1 MSQPDG
7 VLLIE
12 DIATYEWI
20 NEAARSEIISSMKT
34 HSIALLPLHAGGR
47 YQGVLSIT
55 WADPHI
61 FTEQEKY
68 IYNVLMQTVPSVVA
82 TRRAYLAEE
91 AAREETQ
98 LLYNASEAINAA
110 RTFQEMIE
118 AVARLDISLHSIV
131 LTAWRNFDYDDADY
145 FEIIASTAGS
155 NYPVGQRYTTEEF
168 PVYDKMPHRGLFV
181 VENTQDDPRI
191 DPVSAAN
198 WKKYGTYGRIGVA
211 LALNNRWMGN
221 LVFQSREPRKYTAR
235 EQRLVSGIG
244 DLVSAALERIRLQ
257 AETEMAFQRAETLAR
272 VNAALS
278 QAKNEWDILAAA
290 GLYLNQ
296 LEPANMALHYLDCD
310 ENGVPF
316 TMDVVAAWENGQPA
330 PHYPTLGMTFDVYN
344 SPGTQLYINAPDKAL
359 LIEDIANEKRLEEPI
374 RTMFLEQLG
383 HQALALLPL
392 YSGGSWQGSIGC
404 AWMHPRRFTEND
416 RRICEALI
424 QTVGAVVAS
433 RRSYLTAEKARRE
446 NEQRARELETVA
458 KVSAA
463 AATLLSVDEL
473 LHTVATLTMTN
484 FNLYHVQV
492 YLLDILGEMLVLAP
506 NGDDSIAL
514 NNVERVVAQAGRLR
528 RSIIINDV
536 NEKCEYET
544 NMPDTRSELVVPL
557 VVGDKL
563 IGVLDI
569 HSHEVNRFSEMDARV
584 MTTLADQIAV
594 AVQNARLYTQAQELA
609 VLEERNRLARELHD
623 SVSQALYGIAL
634 GTRTART
641 LLDRDPKLVADPL
654 DYVLSLAEAGLTE
667 MRALIFEL
675 RPEALR
681 NEGLVA
687 ALNKQVASL
696 QARHGI
702 QVETELCVEPEIP
715 IEIKEAL
722 YQIARESMHNT
733 VKHAKA
739 SRVMLTLECTPQQV
753 VLDLRDDGIGFDT
766 GGSFPGHL
774 GLHSMR
780 ERAARLRG
788 KYTIES
794 TPGFGTHIAVIIPLT
809 KP

>member
-1 MSQPDG
+1 MKNSTSSRAVAVWMNGSAAQYNAAIHAIIPISKFGIAALWVSQPDG

-290 GLYLNQ
+290 GLDLSSNQ
-296 LEPANMALHYLDCD
+296 
-310 ENGVPF
+310 
-316 TMDVVAAWENGQPA
+316 
-330 PHYPTLGMTFDVYN
+330 
-344 SPGTQLYINAPDKAL
+344 
-359 LIEDIANEKRLEEPI
+359 
-374 RTMFLEQLG
+374 RTWRCII
-383 HQALALLPL
+383 
-392 YSGGSWQGSIGC
+392 S
-404 AWMHPRRFTEND
+404 
-416 RRICEALI
+416 
-424 QTVGAVVAS
+424 TV
-433 RRSYLTAEKARRE
+433 
-446 NEQRARELETVA
+446 
-458 KVSAA
+458 
-463 AATLLSVDEL
+463 
-473 LHTVATLTMTN
+473 
-484 FNLYHVQV
+484 
-492 YLLDILGEMLVLAP
+492 
-506 NGDDSIAL
+506 
-514 NNVERVVAQAGRLR
+514 
-528 RSIIINDV
+528 
-536 NEKCEYET
+536 
-544 NMPDTRSELVVPL
+544 
-557 VVGDKL
+557 
-563 IGVLDI
+563 
-569 HSHEVNRFSEMDARV
+569 
-584 MTTLADQIAV
+584 
-594 AVQNARLYTQAQELA
+594 
-609 VLEERNRLARELHD
+609 
-623 SVSQALYGIAL
+623 
-634 GTRTART
+634 TRTAFR
-641 LLDRDPKLVADPL
+641 
-654 DYVLSLAEAGLTE
+654 
-667 MRALIFEL
+667 
-675 RPEALR
+675 
-681 NEGLVA
+681 
-687 ALNKQVASL
+687 
-696 QARHGI
+696 
-702 QVETELCVEPEIP
+702 
-715 IEIKEAL
+715 
-722 YQIARESMHNT
+722 
-733 VKHAKA
+733 
-739 SRVMLTLECTPQQV
+739 SRWMWSP
-753 VLDLRDDGIGFDT
+753 
-766 GGSFPGHL
+766 
-774 GLHSMR
+774 
-780 ERAARLRG
+780 RG
-788 KYTIES
+788 KTVS
-794 TPGFGTHIAVIIPLT
+794 RHPIIP
-809 KP
+809 P